1 MQLIPGQ
8 TEEMERKIC
17 ELHKLHKGQLPADA
31 EFNFLDH
38 AKRIEMYGVDLHR
51 AKDNAGKE
59 IQLGVTHLGLVVF
72 QNNIRI
78 TVFSWSKIIK
88 ISFKRKQFFI
98 QLRREPSESYDTL
111 LGLNM
116 ETYRSS
122 KTLWKSCV
130 EHHTFFRLHSPR
142 VKRRFPLS
150 LGSKFTYSGRTEFQ
164 TMSEVRQR
172 GILERKFVRSPSKQL
187 IKQPT
192 PAPPIEDKGKFL
204 TAPARPPGPYANKV
218 TSLGTKEPKKAWT
231 EDSRISDDDGGFLER
246 TLETPYSP
254 GVAGRV
260 MSYADD
266 EPPSPTLNGLYDIA
280 TSAPSTVNQSQSTDS
295 NGNVV
300 TVVLHPDG
308 EGKYGFSV
316 KGQTSLVVPA

>member
-1 MQLIPGQ
+1 
-8 TEEMERKIC
+8 
-17 ELHKLHKGQLPADA
+17 
-31 EFNFLDH
+31 
-38 AKRIEMYGVDLHR
+38 
-51 AKDNAGKE
+51 
-59 IQLGVTHLGLVVF
+59 
-72 QNNIRI
+72 
-78 TVFSWSKIIK
+78 
-88 ISFKRKQFFI
+88 
-98 QLRREPSESYDTL
+98 
-111 LGLNM
+111 M

-187 IKQPT
+187 IKQPV
-192 PAPPIEDKGKFL
+192 PAPPIEDKGKAL

-231 EDSRISDDDGGFLER
+231 EDSRISDDDGGFLDR
-246 TLETPYSP
+246 TLEGAFSP
-254 GVAGRV
+254 GVATRV
-260 MSYADD
+260 MNYADD
-266 EPPSPTLNGLYDIA
+266 EPPSPTLNGLYDFTA
-280 TSAPSTVNQSQSTDS
+280 APSAMVNQSPTDS

-300 TVVLHPDG
+300 TVVLHPDR

-316 KGQTSLVVPA
+316 KGQVTWDSYGCPFVGFACLPWLFDNNNIYSYKFVPDYRNN